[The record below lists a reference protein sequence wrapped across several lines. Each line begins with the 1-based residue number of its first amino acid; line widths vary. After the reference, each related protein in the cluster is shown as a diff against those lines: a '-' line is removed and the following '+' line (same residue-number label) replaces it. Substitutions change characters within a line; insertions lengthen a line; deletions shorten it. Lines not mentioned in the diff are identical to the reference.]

1 CLLVNS
7 FGLSLV
13 APASAGDF
21 LVWLQV
27 LVASEE
33 VLDFILDVLLNVGD
47 ILVALGTW
55 VIDDA
60 QQLIVSASFIGHLED
75 AEDAGF
81 NDNTWEDGLWQQH
94 QCIQRVAN
102 FAQGVVNQAIR
113 CWVSHWRKQVTIQV
127 DLASFMIDLVF
138 ITRTMWDFNGYF
150 NAHD

>member
-1 CLLVNS
+1 FCNPGMKRRGQPALSAAGLLVEAIDCFLVNS

-47 ILVALGTW
+47 VLVALGTW

-81 NDNTWEDGLWQQH
+81 NDHTWEDGLWQPH
-94 QCIQRVAN
+94 QCI
-102 FAQGVVNQAIR
+102 
-113 CWVSHWRKQVTIQV
+113 
-127 DLASFMIDLVF
+127 
-138 ITRTMWDFNGYF
+138 
-150 NAHD
+150 